1 MLEMKCKLYVNGIR
15 EEIIHCGNVDTTG
28 IKKKTLDVEL
38 LKLSEGELISV
49 NEEKSLVK
57 KMKVSQRR
65 K

>member
-1 MLEMKCKLYVNGIR
+1 MLTLLAL
-15 EEIIHCGNVDTTG
+15 
-28 IKKKTLDVEL
+28 KKTLDVEL

-65 K
+65 KWLRQEIPH

>member
-1 MLEMKCKLYVNGIR
+1 MLDMKCKLYVNGIK
-15 EEIIHCGNVDTTG
+15 EEIIHCGNVDTPV
-28 IKKKTLDVEL
+28 IKKTLDMQL

-57 KMKVSQRR
+57 KMVSQRR